1 MIKKI
6 VKKIIPQFILNWYY
20 QFFPLLGAILYRF
33 PSKKIAVVGI
43 TGTNGKSTTVQ
54 LMTDILKQAG
64 ISVASMSSVR
74 FQIKE
79 EVSKNKLKMTMP
91 GRFKLQKFLRQA
103 VNNGC
108 QYAILE
114 VTSEGIKQF
123 RHKFINFKT
132 VIFTNLEKEHIE
144 SHGSFENYKQAKKKL
159 FQIPGTKISIINL
172 DDGHAEYFLD
182 SPIKEKWGYQ
192 IKSKV
197 KNQKSKIIDQYLKT
211 VEGEEIQLFDDHS
224 EFFVRGQR
232 FHIPLVGEFN
242 IYNSLA
248 AISFGLSQ
256 GIELDVMAKAL
267 EKTEG
272 VSGRM
277 EFVIKEPFRVVVDYA
292 HTPRALENVYKTL
305 SITKLQDSS
314 KRLICVLG
322 SCGGGRDK
330 WKRPV
335 FGSLASQYCDEII
348 LTNED
353 PYDEDPIGIIEQVA
367 GGIPKEITHK
377 KIFDRREAIR
387 AALIMASPGDTVAI
401 TGKGGE
407 PWICVA
413 GGNKIPW
420 DDRQIAKEELSKISS
435 LQK

>member
-6 VKKIIPQFILNWYY
+6 IKKFIPKFVLNWYY

-33 PSKKIAVVGI
+33 PSKNIIVVGI

-54 LMTDILKQAG
+54 LMTDILKQAN

-74 FQIKE
+74 FQVKDDIR
-79 EVSKNKLKMTMP
+79 KNKLKMTMP

-103 VNNGC
+103 VNSGC

-159 FQIPGTKISIINL
+159 FQVPGIKTSIINL
-172 DDGHAEYFLD
+172 DDSYADYFLD
-182 SPIKEKWGYQ
+182 SPNKEKWGYQ
-192 IKSKV
+192 LKPKTQNP
-197 KNQKSKIIDQYLKT
+197 KPKKKEQIINI
-211 VEGEEIQLFDDHS
+211 VEGEDVKLFDDHS
-224 EFFVRGQR
+224 EFIVKEQKFN
-232 FHIPLVGEFN
+232 IPLVGEFN
-242 IYNSLA
+242 VYNSLA
-248 AISFGLSQ
+248 AICFGLSQ
-256 GIELDVMAKAL
+256 GINLNIIAEAL

-305 SITKLQDSS
+305 SITKSQNNA
-314 KRLICVLG
+314 KKLICVLG

-353 PYDEDPIGIIEQVA
+353 PYDEDPIKIIEQVA
-367 GGIPKEITHK
+367 GGISKEITYK

-387 AALIMASPGDTVAI
+387 TALNIASSGDTVAI
-401 TGKGGE
+401 TGKGAE

-413 GGNKIPW
+413 GGKKIPW
-420 DDRQIAKEELSKISS
+420 DDRQVVREESPKV
-435 LQK
+435 

>member
-6 VKKIIPQFILNWYY
+6 IKKIIPQFILNWYY
-20 QFFPLLGAILYRF
+20 QFFPLLGGILYRF
-33 PSKKIAVVGI
+33 PSTRIIVIGI

-159 FQIPGTKISIINL
+159 FNIPNIKTSIINL
-172 DDGHAEYFLD
+172 DDSYADFFLD
-182 SPIKEKWGYQ
+182 SPIKEKWGYG
-192 IKSKV
+192 IKSKIQD
-197 KNQKSKIIDQYLKT
+197 QKSKIESQNLKI
-211 VEGEEIQLFDDHS
+211 VKAEEMQLFNDHS
-224 EFFVRGQR
+224 EFTVKGQK
-232 FHIPLVGEFN
+232 FSIPLIGEFN

-256 GIELDVMAKAL
+256 GIGLDTMAKAL

-305 SITKLQDSS
+305 SITKLQDDS
-314 KRLICVLG
+314 KKLICVLG

-353 PYDEDPIGIIEQVA
+353 PYDEDPFKIIEQVA
-367 GGIPKEITHK
+367 EGIPKEIIYK
-377 KIFDRREAIR
+377 NIFDRREAIKT
-387 AALIMASPGDTVAI
+387 ALNMALPGDTVAI

-420 DDRQIAKEELSKISS
+420 DDRQVVREELTKV
-435 LQK
+435 